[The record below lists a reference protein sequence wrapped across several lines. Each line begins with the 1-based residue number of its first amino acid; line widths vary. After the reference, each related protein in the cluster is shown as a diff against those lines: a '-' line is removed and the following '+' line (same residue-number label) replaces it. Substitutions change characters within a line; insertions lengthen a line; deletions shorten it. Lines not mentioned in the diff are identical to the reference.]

1 MKCLKLG
8 LLVAMSF
15 LLLEACNEKAVNP
28 NRNLS
33 LDSFSSLDSSAF
45 SLNSHRIREYIDVA
59 MRNDADSMKADYE
72 ARRYYRN
79 KGVFVWIDRLGVDH
93 RAMQLLE
100 QLKTVSSMGFS
111 EKKFCVKQI
120 EDDLA
125 RVRELEFDSDE
136 NQINQVFGRL
146 EYRLTK
152 AYFRFAVGQR
162 FGYVNP
168 RRLLNALDVRDSDSI
183 HVSYRQ
189 LFDVRQDEVDKSFYR
204 LALRKVH
211 QDSVAIFLNE
221 ITPSSALYT
230 LYLKQL
236 NDAHNRFERAKILC
250 NLERARWRTHDNP
263 SMHQK
268 YVMVNIPAFRLMGVD
283 GKDTITMRVGCG
295 SLETKTPLLSS
306 QMERMDVNPRWV
318 LPASI
323 IKKSVAHHA
332 GDSAYFARKRFS
344 VIDRHTRKKVSV
356 HHVTADM
363 LTSGS
368 YYVVQTGGVGN
379 SLGRIIFR
387 FKNNFAVYLHDT
399 SQRDF
404 FNLHDRGVSHGCV
417 RVEKPFDL
425 AVFLLGD
432 KDEKVIDKIK
442 YSMLA
447 PIGVESEKTDDEDA
461 EEPKKKE
468 IDKRMLIHSVSVNP
482 KVPLFITYYTLYP
495 GRWGVLEEYPD
506 VYGYDRVIYG
516 MLKNYGVQ

>member
-1 MKCLKLG
+1 M
-8 LLVAMSF
+8 
-15 LLLEACNEKAVNP
+15 
-28 NRNLS
+28 
-33 LDSFSSLDSSAF
+33 
-45 SLNSHRIREYIDVA
+45 
-59 MRNDADSMKADYE
+59 
-72 ARRYYRN
+72 
-79 KGVFVWIDRLGVDH
+79 
-93 RAMQLLE
+93 
-100 QLKTVSSMGFS
+100 
-111 EKKFCVKQI
+111 
-120 EDDLA
+120 
-125 RVRELEFDSDE
+125 
-136 NQINQVFGRL
+136 
-146 EYRLTK
+146 
-152 AYFRFAVGQR
+152 
-162 FGYVNP
+162 
-168 RRLLNALDVRDSDSI
+168 
-183 HVSYRQ
+183 
-189 LFDVRQDEVDKSFYR
+189 
-204 LALRKVH
+204 
-211 QDSVAIFLNE
+211 
-221 ITPSSALYT
+221 
-230 LYLKQL
+230 
-236 NDAHNRFERAKILC
+236 
-250 NLERARWRTHDNP
+250 
-263 SMHQK
+263 
-268 YVMVNIPAFRLMGVD
+268 
-283 GKDTITMRVGCG
+283 
-295 SLETKTPLLSS
+295 
-306 QMERMDVNPRWV
+306 
-318 LPASI
+318 
-323 IKKSVAHHA
+323 AHHA

-344 VIDRHTRKKVSV
+344 VIDRHTRKKVPV

-442 YSMLA
+442 YSMSA